1 MAKTESST
9 KSGIVRIDP
18 NQIIKKQPQK
28 IAPSPNQQTTTVR
41 RNIGNVQITQV
52 NRNSPVQKQS
62 PQQQTIQKKLTPTNQ
77 VRNAIQRTSLSPS
90 QQSPTQKNIL
100 TQQRTVQ
107 KTVSQ
112 TTPEQK
118 ILQLS
123 KSGDLRVTK
132 KSGPTPPTK
141 KTMPP
146 SNVRIQKVQQVAPE
160 SPSVDS
166 ESSNGG
172 LVVCPTTGNLIHEED
187 IEQEMTQNDLE
198 QQMLQAAA
206 AAEQEEVA
214 QTLDLNSLEQPM
226 VNEDG
231 SPILV
236 SGEDGTIYQVAGKNA
251 EGQTILI
258 AQGADG
264 EQQFAYVASDEI
276 ESQVAAAVGA
286 AGMTLENNGGEELT
300 QEQLESGEYQEVY
313 QEEGAEGTAVD
324 QPLMIETG
332 ADEGNIPAEVVR
344 AEPPSPGMF

>member
-1 MAKTESST
+1 M
-9 KSGIVRIDP
+9 
-18 NQIIKKQPQK
+18 
-28 IAPSPNQQTTTVR
+28 SPNVPT
-41 RNIGNVQITQV
+41 
-52 NRNSPVQKQS
+52 PPAQKT
-62 PQQQTIQKKLTPTNQ
+62 PLRIAHRMAAQQQ
-77 VRNAIQRTSLSPS
+77 
-90 QQSPTQKNIL
+90 QQ
-100 TQQRTVQ
+100 QQP
-107 KTVSQ
+107 
-112 TTPEQK
+112 TPEQK

-132 KSGPTPPTK
+132 KSGNTPPTRK
-141 KTMPP
+141 VMPP
-146 SNVRIQKVQQVAPE
+146 SNVRIQKVEQIQPA
-160 SPSVDS
+160 SPSIDS

-172 LVVCPTTGNLIHEED
+172 LTVCPTTGNLIHEQEEE
-187 IEQEMTQNDLE
+187 IEEEMTNNELE

-206 AAEQEEVA
+206 QAAEQEQEEQEQT

-286 AGMTLENNGGEELT
+286 AGMTLDNQGEELT
-300 QEQLESGEYQEVY
+300 QEQIDSGEYQEIY
-313 QEEGAEGTAVD
+313 QQEDGEGTGVD

-332 ADEGNIPAEVVR
+332 NSDEGNIPAEVVR
-344 AEPPSPGMF
+344 AEPPSPGEFLIF